1 VVPAA
6 GSSSGMGGMGAPGMG
21 GGGPAGAGAGKSDGK
36 EHKAN
41 KALKRRKNGSDIVG
55 DTDAV
60 VPVLGDAPP
69 PQTEESQPAPPRRRI
84 PGRGT
89 DSAAQSGAARSP
101 QGQQPGP
108 VTSDQLMDQ

>member
-1 VVPAA
+1 
-6 GSSSGMGGMGAPGMG
+6 MGAPGMG
-21 GGGPAGAGAGKSDGK
+21 GGGPAGAGAGKNDGK

-69 PQTEESQPAPPRRRI
+69 PQTEENQPAPPRRRI
-84 PGRGT
+84 PGRGNAWQP
-89 DSAAQSGAARSP
+89 DSAAQSGAQRSP
-101 QGQQPGP
+101 QAQPA
-108 VTSDQLMDQ
+108 TSDQLMDQ